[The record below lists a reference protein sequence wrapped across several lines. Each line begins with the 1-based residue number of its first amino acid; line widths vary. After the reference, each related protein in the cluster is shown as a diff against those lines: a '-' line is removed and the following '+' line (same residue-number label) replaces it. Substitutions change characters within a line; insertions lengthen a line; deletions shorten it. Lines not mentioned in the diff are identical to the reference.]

1 MTKAPESPAFTTK
14 ALHALVRAGGPGPG
28 VAHRLE
34 RLRAAGLRRGIGGAR
49 GTWAAASALKR
60 NDTATYRRIWT
71 EAAKALGADVEE
83 LGAGFL
89 VIRRAGVETLVQRNL
104 TMLDTAASV
113 ALALDKSVMHRLLAA
128 SGIAVAEQIEG
139 HRGELTTVA
148 DRLAASG
155 GRWVVKPASDSG
167 GGYGVTCGVDTAD
180 DLYRAWLWAS
190 VWNDRI
196 LLERQVTGNEYR
208 LLFLDGELVDAVR
221 RDLPSVTGDGRSTV
235 AELIAQE
242 NARRIDAGAQ
252 EVSRI
257 IKVDLDCELAL
268 RRAGLRL
275 RSVVDA
281 GRRVVVKG
289 NAGDNG
295 AADNATERDL
305 SPAVIEAAA
314 HATRLARLRMSGVD
328 LVTPDASTSLDEAGG
343 AILEVN
349 ANPGLQHHYLV
360 RDPQHATK
368 VAEVVLDRLLAGPR

>member
-1 MTKAPESPAFTTK
+1 MSSTQRPTLPTR
-14 ALHALVRAGGPGPG
+14 ALHAIVRAGGPGLG

-34 RLRAAGLRRGIGGAR
+34 RLRAAGLRRGIGGLR
-49 GTWAAASALKR
+49 GTWAEAAALKR
-60 NDTATYRRIWT
+60 NDAATYRRIWT
-71 EAAKALGADVEE
+71 DAARALGAEVEE

-89 VIRRAGVETLVQRNL
+89 AIRRAGVETVVQRNL
-104 TMLDTAASV
+104 TMLDTAASI
-113 ALALDKSVMHRLLAA
+113 ALALDKSVMHRLLEAN
-128 SGIAVAEQIEG
+128 GIPVAEQIEG
-139 HRGELTTVA
+139 HRGDLTTVA

-155 GRWVVKPASDSG
+155 GLWVVKPASDSG

-196 LLERQVTGNEYR
+196 ALERQVSGIEFR
-208 LLFLDGELVDAVR
+208 LLFLDGEFVDAVR
-221 RDLPSVTGDGRSTV
+221 RDLPSVIGDGRSTV

-242 NARRIDAGAQ
+242 NARRIDAGAA

-268 RRAGLRL
+268 RREGLRL
-275 RSVVDA
+275 RAVVAD
-281 GRRVVVKG
+281 GRRVVVKS

-295 AADNATERDL
+295 AADNATEHDL
-305 SPAVIEAAA
+305 SPAVIKAAA

-328 LVTPDASTSLDEAGG
+328 LVTPDPSTSLDEAGG

-360 RDPQHATK
+360 RDPQNATK
-368 VAEVVLDRLLAGPR
+368 VAEVVLDRLLAGSS